1 VKTPVNVLGVSDTHN
16 ASAALISDRVGL
28 VALQEERPTR
38 EKNHSGF
45 PYKSIE
51 FVLQHNGLQPSD
63 VDVVALAGV
72 HQPPDRDRQGI
83 LAEFERT
90 ATHASRL
97 KGSLRRTPV
106 FALHREV
113 RRRERLS
120 KVLGMGFRSEAIRF
134 VDHHT
139 CHAASAYFGR
149 REFADPVLVITCDG
163 AGDGLCS
170 TVSLGAEGKLHRR
183 FAVPWSESFGILYA
197 HVTFLQGMV
206 PLEHEY
212 KMMGMAPYAK
222 GGPAT
227 QVADRLSAL
236 FEWAG
241 DGSPV
246 WHRRNGVR
254 HMYYVQPTLDE
265 IFRRE
270 RFDSIMAGTQL
281 FTERMLCELVRRAVR
296 ATGVRRV
303 AVSGGV
309 FMNVKANKEIL
320 ALDEVDEL
328 FVFPSC
334 GDETN
339 AIGACYLEY
348 ASSRSVD
355 NLPSI
360 GAFFLGPSWSGAEVD
375 AACTRAVA
383 LGMTVTRTTGIEHEI
398 AKLLAQG
405 EVVARFWGR
414 EEFGARSLGNRA
426 ILANP
431 VRRGVIQEI
440 NEAVKNRDFWMPFA
454 ASVLD
459 ESAPLYFVNPKR
471 AASPYMILSFD
482 TTQKGQDDL
491 VNGIHPYDKTCR
503 PQIVSREA
511 NPDYWKLIDEFRQL
525 TGIGGVVNTS
535 LNLHGDP
542 LVHTPLDAIAVLE
555 RSELRHLALNE
566 FLVQKADPDR

>member
-1 VKTPVNVLGVSDTHN
+1 VLGISDTHN
-16 ASAALISDRVGL
+16 ASAALMGDRVEL

-51 FVLQHNGLQPSD
+51 FVLNHAGLQPAD

-72 HQPPDRDRQGI
+72 HQPHDRDRQGI

-90 ATHASRL
+90 GTYASRL
-97 KGSLRRTPV
+97 KGSLRKTPV
-106 FALHREV
+106 FKLHQQR

-120 KVLGMGFRSEAIRF
+120 KVIGMGFRADAIRF
-134 VDHHT
+134 TDHHT
-139 CHAASAYFGR
+139 CHAASAFFGG
-149 REFADPVLVITCDG
+149 REFSDATLVVTCDG
-163 AGDGLCS
+163 AGDGLCAS
-170 TVSLGAEGKLHRR
+170 VSVGAEGKLQRR
-183 FAVPWSESFGILYA
+183 FEVPWSESFGILYA
-197 HVTFLQGMV
+197 HVTFLQAMV

-212 KMMGMAPYAK
+212 KIMGMAPYAK
-222 GGPAT
+222 GGPAARI
-227 QVADRLSAL
+227 ADRLSGL

-241 DGSPV
+241 DGKPV
-246 WHRRNGVR
+246 WRRRPGVP
-254 HMYYVQPTLDE
+254 HMYYIQSTLNE
-265 IFRRE
+265 IFHRE

-281 FTERMLCELVRRAVR
+281 FTERMLCELVRRAVCS
-296 ATGVRRV
+296 TGIRRV

-348 ASSRSVD
+348 ARLCGIDSV
-355 NLPSI
+355 PSI
-360 GAFFLGPSWSGAEVD
+360 GTFLLGPSWSGAAVD
-375 AACTRAVA
+375 AALTRAAA
-383 LGMTVTRTTGIEHEI
+383 LGMTVTRVEGIEREV
-398 AKLLAQG
+398 AGRLAEG

-431 VRRGVIQEI
+431 IRQGVIQEI

-459 ESAPLYFVNPKR
+459 EAAPLYFVNPKQ

-482 TTQKGQDDL
+482 TTQKGKDDL
-491 VNGIHPYDKTCR
+491 ANGIHPYDKTCR
-503 PQIVSREA
+503 TQIVSREA
-511 NPDYWKLIDEFRQL
+511 NPDYRKLIDEFRQL

-542 LVHTPLDAIAVLE
+542 LVHTPLDAITVLE
-555 RSELRHLALNE
+555 RSQLRHLALNE
-566 FLVQKADPDR
+566 FLVQKAGSDR

>member
-1 VKTPVNVLGVSDTHN
+1 MLGISDTHN
-16 ASAALISDRVGL
+16 ASAALMGNRAGL

-51 FVLQHNGLQPSD
+51 FVLKHAGLRPGD
-63 VDVVALAGV
+63 VDVVALAGI

-90 ATHASRL
+90 ATYASRL
-97 KGSLRRTPV
+97 KGSLRKTPV
-106 FALHREV
+106 FSLHREK

-120 KVLGMGFRSEAIRF
+120 KALGMGFRADAIRF

-139 CHAASAYFGR
+139 CHAASAFFGR
-149 REFADPVLVITCDG
+149 GESAGPTLVVTCDG
-163 AGDGLCS
+163 AGDGLCA
-170 TVSLGAEGKLHRR
+170 TVSIGAEGELRRR
-183 FAVPWSESFGILYA
+183 FSVPWSESFGILYA

-212 KMMGMAPYAK
+212 KIMGMAPYAK
-222 GGPAT
+222 GGPAARI
-227 QVADRLSAL
+227 ADRLSGL

-241 DGSPV
+241 EGAPV
-246 WHRRNGVR
+246 WRRRSGVP
-254 HMYYVQPTLDE
+254 HMYYIQPRLNE
-265 IFRRE
+265 IFHRE

-296 ATGVRRV
+296 STGIRRV

-348 ASSRSVD
+348 ARLRGVDSV
-355 NLPSI
+355 PSI
-360 GAFFLGPSWSGAEVD
+360 GAFFLGPSWSGVEVD
-375 AACTRAVA
+375 AALTRAAA
-383 LGMTVTRTTGIEHEI
+383 LGMTVTRVEDIGREV
-398 AKLLAQG
+398 ARLLAQG
-405 EVVARFWGR
+405 EVIARFWGR

-459 ESAPLYFVNPKR
+459 EAAPLYFVNPKR
-471 AASPYMILSFD
+471 AESSYMILSFD
-482 TTQKGQDDL
+482 TTQKGKDDL
-491 VNGIHPYDKTCR
+491 ANGIHPYDKTCR

-511 NPDYWKLIDEFRQL
+511 NPDYWKLIDEFRQF

-542 LVHTPLDAIAVLE
+542 LVHSPLDAVTVLE
-555 RSELRHLALNE
+555 RSGLGHLALNE
-566 FLVQKADPDR
+566 FLVQKAGKER

>member
-1 VKTPVNVLGVSDTHN
+1 
-16 ASAALISDRVGL
+16 

-45 PYKSIE
+45 PYKCIE
-51 FVLQHNGLQPSD
+51 FVLKHAGLQPRD

-72 HQPPDRDRQGI
+72 HQPPDRNREGI

-90 ATHASRL
+90 ATLASRL
-97 KGSLRRTPV
+97 KGSLRGTPV
-106 FALHREV
+106 FSLHREKGQQ
-113 RRRERLS
+113 ERLS
-120 KVLGMGFRSEAIRF
+120 KVRQLGFRADAIRF

-139 CHAASAYFGR
+139 CHAASAFFGR
-149 REFADPVLVITCDG
+149 RKFNDQVVVVTCDG
-163 AGDGLCS
+163 AGDGLCA
-170 TVSLGAEGKLHRR
+170 TVSLGGEGKLQRR
-183 FAVPWSESFGILYA
+183 FQVPWSESFGILYA

-212 KMMGMAPYAK
+212 KIMGMAPYAK
-222 GGPAT
+222 GGPAMRI
-227 QVADRLSAL
+227 ADQLSGL

-241 DGSPV
+241 DGSPI
-246 WHRRNGVR
+246 WRRRDGVP
-254 HMYYVQPTLDE
+254 HMYYIQPMLNE
-265 IFRRE
+265 IFHRE

-281 FTERMLCELVRRAVR
+281 FTERMLCELVRRAVC
-296 ATGVRRV
+296 ATGVHRV

-339 AIGACYLEY
+339 AIGACCLEY
-348 ASSRSVD
+348 ARLFNADSV
-355 NLPSI
+355 PGI
-360 GAFFLGPSWSGAEVD
+360 GPFFLGPSWSGATVE
-375 AACTRAVA
+375 AAIARAAA
-383 LGMTVTRTTGIEHEI
+383 LGMTVTRSVGIEHEV
-398 AKLLAQG
+398 AKLLARG
-405 EVVARFWGR
+405 EVVARFSGR

-454 ASVLD
+454 ASVLE
-459 ESAPLYFVNPKR
+459 ESAPQYFVNPKR

-482 TTQKGQDDL
+482 TTQKGKDEL
-491 VNGIHPYDKTCR
+491 ANGIHPYDKTCR
-503 PQIVSREA
+503 PQVVGREA

-542 LVHTPLDAIAVLE
+542 LVHTPLDAITVLE
-555 RSELRHLALNE
+555 RSALRHLALNE
-566 FLVQKADPDR
+566 FLIQKSERVQ

>member
-1 VKTPVNVLGVSDTHN
+1 VLGISDTHN
-16 ASAALISDRVGL
+16 ASAALMGDCLGL

-51 FVLQHNGLQPSD
+51 FVLNHAGLRPAE

-72 HQPPDRDRQGI
+72 HQPPDRNRQGI

-90 ATHASRL
+90 GTYASRL
-97 KGSLRRTPV
+97 KGSFRKTPV
-106 FALHREV
+106 FKLHQQR

-120 KVLGMGFRSEAIRF
+120 KVLGMGFRADAIRF
-134 VDHHT
+134 SDHHT
-139 CHAASAYFGR
+139 CHAASAFFGR
-149 REFADPVLVITCDG
+149 REFSDPTLVVTCDG
-163 AGDGLCS
+163 AGDGLCA
-170 TVSLGAEGKLHRR
+170 TVSLGAEGKLRR
-183 FAVPWSESFGILYA
+183 HFEVPWSESFGILYA
-197 HVTFLQGMV
+197 QVTFLQGMV

-212 KMMGMAPYAK
+212 KIMGMAPYAK
-222 GGPAT
+222 GGPAARI
-227 QVADRLSAL
+227 ADRLSGL

-241 DGSPV
+241 DGKPV
-246 WHRRNGVR
+246 WRRRNGVP
-254 HMYYVQPTLDE
+254 HMYYIQSTLNE
-265 IFRRE
+265 IFHRE

-296 ATGVRRV
+296 STGIHRV

-348 ASSRSVD
+348 ARLRGLDTV
-355 NLPSI
+355 PSI
-360 GAFFLGPSWSGAEVD
+360 GTFLLGPSWSGAAVD
-375 AACTRAVA
+375 AALTRAAA
-383 LGMTVTRTTGIEHEI
+383 LGMTVTRAEGIEREV
-398 AKLLAQG
+398 ARRLAQG

-431 VRRGVIQEI
+431 IRQGVIQEI

-459 ESAPLYFVNPKR
+459 EAAPLYFVNPKQ

-482 TTQKGQDDL
+482 TTQKGKDDL
-491 VNGIHPYDKTCR
+491 ANGIHPYDKTCR

-542 LVHTPLDAIAVLE
+542 LVHTPLDAITVLE
-555 RSELRHLALNE
+555 QSQLRLLALND
-566 FLVQKADPDR
+566 FLIQKPGSDR

>member
-1 VKTPVNVLGVSDTHN
+1 
-16 ASAALISDRVGL
+16 

-51 FVLQHNGLQPSD
+51 FVLNHAGLQPSD

-72 HQPPDRDRQGI
+72 HQPPDRNRQGI

-90 ATHASRL
+90 GTLASRL
-97 KGSLRRTPV
+97 KGSLRGTPV
-106 FALHREV
+106 FSLYGEK

-120 KVLGMGFRSEAIRF
+120 KVLGSGFRADAIKF

-139 CHAASAYFGR
+139 CHAASAFFGGR
-149 REFADPVLVITCDG
+149 KFGDQVVVVTCDG
-163 AGDGLCS
+163 AGDGLCA
-170 TVSLGAEGKLHRR
+170 TVSVGGEGKLRRR
-183 FAVPWSESFGILYA
+183 FQVPWSESFGILYA

-212 KMMGMAPYAK
+212 KIMGMAPYAK
-222 GGPAT
+222 GGPAMRI
-227 QVADRLSAL
+227 ADRLRGL

-246 WHRRNGVR
+246 WRRRDGVP
-254 HMYYVQPTLDE
+254 HMYYIQPMLKE
-265 IFRRE
+265 IFHRE

-281 FTERMLCELVRRAVR
+281 FTEGMLCELVRRAVR
-296 ATGVRRV
+296 ATGVHRV
-303 AVSGGV
+303 AMSGGV

-320 ALDEVDEL
+320 ELDEVDEL

-339 AIGACYLEY
+339 AIGACCLEY
-348 ASSRSVD
+348 ARLCNADSV
-355 NLPSI
+355 PSI
-360 GAFFLGPSWSGAEVD
+360 GTFFLGPSWSGATVE
-375 AACTRAVA
+375 AAIARAEA
-383 LGMTVTRTTGIEHEI
+383 IGMTVTRVVGIEHEI
-398 AKLLAQG
+398 AKLLARG
-405 EVVARFWGR
+405 EVVARFSGR

-454 ASVLD
+454 ASVL
-459 ESAPLYFVNPKR
+459 EEAAPQYFVNPKL

-482 TTQKGQDDL
+482 TTQEGRDKL
-491 VNGIHPYDKTCR
+491 ANGIHPYDKTCR

-542 LVHTPLDAIAVLE
+542 LVHTPLDAITVLE
-555 RSELRHLALNE
+555 RSALRHLALNE
-566 FLVQKADPDR
+566 FLIQKPEWAQ

>member
-1 VKTPVNVLGVSDTHN
+1 MLGISDTHN
-16 ASAALISDRVGL
+16 ASAALMGDGIGL

-51 FVLQHNGLQPSD
+51 FVLKQAGLRAAD
-63 VDVVALAGV
+63 LDVVAMAGM

-90 ATHASRL
+90 GTHTSRL
-97 KGSLRRTPV
+97 KGSLRKTPV
-106 FALHREV
+106 FRLHREM

-120 KVLGMGFRSEAIRF
+120 KALGMGFRADAIRF

-139 CHAASAYFGR
+139 CHAASAFFGR
-149 REFADPVLVITCDG
+149 RAFVDPVLVITCDG
-163 AGDGLCS
+163 AGDGLCA
-170 TVSLGAEGKLHRR
+170 TVSVGAEGELRRR

-212 KMMGMAPYAK
+212 KIMGMAPYAK
-222 GGPAT
+222 GGPAARI
-227 QVADRLSAL
+227 ADRLSGL

-241 DGSPV
+241 DRSPV
-246 WHRRNGVR
+246 WRRRDGVP
-254 HMYYVQPTLDE
+254 HMYYIQRTLNE
-265 IFRRE
+265 IFHRE
-270 RFDSIMAGTQL
+270 RFDSVMAGTQL
-281 FTERMLCELVRRAVR
+281 FAERMLCELVRRAVHS
-296 ATGVRRV
+296 TGIRRV

-339 AIGACYLEY
+339 SIGACYLEY
-348 ASSRSVD
+348 ARMRGAESV
-355 NLPSI
+355 PSI
-360 GAFFLGPSWSGAEVD
+360 GAFLLGPSWSGAAVD
-375 AACTRAVA
+375 AALTRAMG
-383 LGMTVTRTTGIEHEI
+383 LGMTVTPMEGIDREV
-398 AKLLAQG
+398 ARLLAQG
-405 EVVARFWGR
+405 DVVARFSGR

-431 VRRGVIQEI
+431 VRPGVIQEI

-459 ESAPLYFVNPKR
+459 DAAPRYFVNPKR

-482 TTQKGQDDL
+482 TTEKGKDDL
-491 VNGIHPYDKTCR
+491 ANGIHPYDKTCR
-503 PQIVSREA
+503 PQIVGREE
-511 NPDYWKLIDEFRQL
+511 NPDYWQLIDEFRQL

-542 LVHTPLDAIAVLE
+542 LVHTPLDAITVLE
-555 RSELRHLALNE
+555 KSELRHLALNE
-566 FLVQKADPDR
+566 FLVQKEPRDR

>member
-1 VKTPVNVLGVSDTHN
+1 VSDTHN
-16 ASAALISDRVGL
+16 ASAALIGDQAGL

-45 PYKSIE
+45 PFKSIE
-51 FVLQHNGLQPSD
+51 FVLKHAGLQPSD

-90 ATHASRL
+90 GAYSSRL
-97 KGSLRRTPV
+97 KGSLRKTPV
-106 FALHREV
+106 FLLHRGM

-120 KVLGMGFRSEAIRF
+120 RVLELGFRADAIRF

-149 REFADPVLVITCDG
+149 GEFTDPVLVITCDG
-163 AGDGLCS
+163 AGDGLCA
-170 TVSLGAEGKLHRR
+170 TVSVSEKGELRRR
-183 FAVPWSESFGILYA
+183 FEVPWSESFGILYA

-212 KMMGMAPYAK
+212 KIMGMAPYAK
-222 GGPAT
+222 GGPAARI
-227 QVADRLSAL
+227 ADRLNGL
-236 FEWAG
+236 FEWAS
-241 DGSPV
+241 DGNPV
-246 WHRRNGVR
+246 WRRRDGVP
-254 HMYYVQPTLDE
+254 HMYYIQPTLNE
-265 IFRRE
+265 IFHRE

-348 ASSRSVD
+348 ARLRGAD
-355 NLPSI
+355 TAPSI
-360 GAFFLGPSWSGAEVD
+360 GPFFLGPSWSGAAVD
-375 AACTRAVA
+375 AAFVRAAA
-383 LGMTVTRTTGIEHEI
+383 LGMTITHATSIEREV

-459 ESAPLYFVNPKR
+459 EVAPTYFVNPKG

-482 TTQKGQDDL
+482 TTQKGRDDL
-491 VNGIHPYDKTCR
+491 ANGIHPYDKTCR
-503 PQIVSREA
+503 PQVVSREA
-511 NPDYWKLIDEFRQL
+511 NPDYWRLIDEFRQL

-542 LVHTPLDAIAVLE
+542 LVHTPLDAITVLE

-566 FLVQKADPDR
+566 YLIQKADGDR

>member
-1 VKTPVNVLGVSDTHN
+1 VNVLGISDTHN
-16 ASAALISDRVGL
+16 ASAALMGDRVGL

-45 PYKSIE
+45 PYKSVE
-51 FVLQHNGLQPSD
+51 FVLQYAGLRPAD
-63 VDVVALAGV
+63 VEVVALAGM
-72 HQPPDRDRQGI
+72 HQPPDRDRQGT

-90 ATHASRL
+90 ATYASRL
-97 KGSLRRTPV
+97 KGSLRNSPV
-106 FALHREV
+106 FGLHRGM

-120 KVLGMGFRSEAIRF
+120 RTLALGFRADAVRF

-139 CHAASAYFGR
+139 CHAASAFFGR
-149 REFADPVLVITCDG
+149 KGSAEPVLIVTCDG
-163 AGDGLCS
+163 AGDGLCA
-170 TVSLGAEGKLHRR
+170 TVGIGQEGNLQRR

-222 GGPAT
+222 GGAAAR
-227 QVADRLSAL
+227 VADRLSAL

-241 DGSPV
+241 DGKPE
-246 WHRRNGVR
+246 WRRRNGVP
-254 HMYYVQPTLDE
+254 HMYFIQPTLNQ
-265 IFRRE
+265 IFHRE
-270 RFDSIMAGTQL
+270 RFDAIMAGTQL

-296 ATGVRRV
+296 ATGIRRV

-348 ASSRSVD
+348 ARGRGAD
-355 NLPSI
+355 NVPGI
-360 GAFFLGPSWSGAEVD
+360 GAFFLGPSWSGAPVD
-375 AACTRAVA
+375 AALTRAA
-383 LGMTVTRTTGIEHEI
+383 GLGMTVTHSGGVEHEV

-431 VRRGVIQEI
+431 VRPGVIQEI

-459 ESAPLYFVNPKR
+459 EVAPSYFVNPKR

-482 TTQKGQDDL
+482 TTQKGRDEL
-491 VNGIHPYDKTCR
+491 ANGIHPYDKTCR

-511 NPDYWKLIDEFRQL
+511 NPSYWKLIDDFRQM
-525 TGIGGVVNTS
+525 THIGGVVNTS

-542 LVHTPLDAIAVLE
+542 LVHTPLDAVAVLE
-555 RSELRHLALNE
+555 RSGLRHLALNE
-566 FLVQKADPDR
+566 FLIQKAGSAS

>member
-1 VKTPVNVLGVSDTHN
+1 VLGISDTHN
-16 ASAALISDRVGL
+16 ASAALMGDRVEL

-51 FVLQHNGLQPSD
+51 FVLNHAGLLPAE

-90 ATHASRL
+90 GTYASRL
-97 KGSLRRTPV
+97 KGSFRKTPV
-106 FALHREV
+106 FKLHQQ
-113 RRRERLS
+113 RRRSERLS
-120 KVLGMGFRSEAIRF
+120 KVLGMGFRADAIRF
-134 VDHHT
+134 TDHHT
-139 CHAASAYFGR
+139 CHAASAFFGG
-149 REFADPVLVITCDG
+149 REFSDATLVVTCDG
-163 AGDGLCS
+163 AGDGLCAS
-170 TVSLGAEGKLHRR
+170 VSVGAEGKLQRR
-183 FAVPWSESFGILYA
+183 FEVPWSESFGILYA

-212 KMMGMAPYAK
+212 KIMGMAPYAK
-222 GGPAT
+222 GGPAARI
-227 QVADRLSAL
+227 ADRLSGL

-241 DGSPV
+241 DGKPV
-246 WHRRNGVR
+246 WRRRPGVP
-254 HMYYVQPTLDE
+254 HMYYIQSTLNE
-265 IFRRE
+265 IFHRE

-281 FTERMLCELVRRAVR
+281 FTERMLCELVRRAVCS
-296 ATGVRRV
+296 TGIRRV

-348 ASSRSVD
+348 ARLRGLDS
-355 NLPSI
+355 LPSI
-360 GAFFLGPSWSGAEVD
+360 GTFLLGPSWSGAAVD
-375 AACTRAVA
+375 AALTRAA
-383 LGMTVTRTTGIEHEI
+383 TLGMTVTRVEGIEREV
-398 AKLLAQG
+398 ARRLAEG

-431 VRRGVIQEI
+431 IRQGVIQEI

-459 ESAPLYFVNPKR
+459 EAAPTYFVNPKQ

-482 TTQKGQDDL
+482 TTQKGKDDL
-491 VNGIHPYDKTCR
+491 ANGIHPYDKTCR

-542 LVHTPLDAIAVLE
+542 LVHTPLDAITVLE
-555 RSELRHLALNE
+555 RSQLRHLALNE
-566 FLVQKADPDR
+566 FLVQKAGSDR

>member
-1 VKTPVNVLGVSDTHN
+1 LNVLGISDTHN
-16 ASAALISDRVGL
+16 ASAALMGDSVGL

-51 FVLQHNGLQPSD
+51 FVLKHTGLRPSEI
-63 VDVVALAGV
+63 DVVALAGV
-72 HQPPDRDRQGI
+72 HQPPDRDRQGT

-90 ATHASRL
+90 STYASRL
-97 KGSLRRTPV
+97 KGSVRKTPL
-106 FALHREV
+106 FRLHQAM

-120 KVLGMGFRSEAIRF
+120 RVLGLGFRAAAVRF

-139 CHAASAYFGR
+139 CHAAAAFFGR
-149 REFADPVLVITCDG
+149 REFADPVLVVTCDG
-163 AGDGLCS
+163 AGDEMCA
-170 TVSLGAEGKLHRR
+170 TVSLGAEGKLRRR

-212 KMMGMAPYAK
+212 KIMGMAPYAK
-222 GGPAT
+222 GGPAARI
-227 QVADRLSAL
+227 ADRLGAL
-236 FEWAG
+236 FEWAA
-241 DGSPV
+241 DGNPM
-246 WHRRNGVR
+246 WRRRTGVP
-254 HMYYVQPTLDE
+254 HMYYIQSTLNE
-265 IFRRE
+265 IFHRQ

-296 ATGVRRV
+296 VTGVRRV

-348 ASSRSVD
+348 ARSCGADGV
-355 NLPSI
+355 PSI
-360 GAFFLGPSWSGAEVD
+360 GAFFLGPSWSGASVD
-375 AACTRAVA
+375 GALRRAEA
-383 LGMTVTRTTGIEHEI
+383 LGMTVSREGDIEREV

-431 VRRGVIQEI
+431 VRQGVIQEI

-454 ASVLD
+454 ASVL
-459 ESAPLYFVNPKR
+459 EEAAPQYFINPKR

-482 TTQKGQDDL
+482 TTQKGRSDL
-491 VNGIHPYDKTCR
+491 ANGIHPYDKTCR
-503 PQIVSREA
+503 PQVVNHDA
-511 NPDYWKLIDEFRQL
+511 NPEYWRLIDEFRHL
-525 TGIGGVVNTS
+525 TGIGGIVNTS

-542 LVHTPLDAIAVLE
+542 LVHTPLDAVTVLE

-566 FLVQKADPDR
+566 FLVQKAERVR

>member
-1 VKTPVNVLGVSDTHN
+1 MLGVSDTHN
-16 ASAALISDRVGL
+16 ASAALMGDSIGL

-45 PYKSIE
+45 PHKSIE
-51 FVLQHNGLQPSD
+51 FVLKHAGLQPAD
-63 VDVVALAGV
+63 IDVVALAGM
-72 HQPPDRDRQGI
+72 HQPPDRDRAGI

-90 ATHASRL
+90 ATYASRM
-97 KGSLRRTPV
+97 KGSLRATPV
-106 FALHREV
+106 FRLHQQK
-113 RRRERLS
+113 RRRERLAT
-120 KVLGMGFRSEAIRF
+120 VLAAGFRPDAIRF

-149 REFADPVLVITCDG
+149 RKFTDPVLVVTCDG
-163 AGDGLCS
+163 AGDGLCA
-170 TVSLGAEGKLHRR
+170 TVSLGAEGELQRR
-183 FAVPWSESFGILYA
+183 FEVPWSESFGILYA

-212 KMMGMAPYAK
+212 KIMGMAPYAK
-222 GGPAT
+222 GGPAARI
-227 QVADRLSAL
+227 ADRLSAL
-236 FEWAG
+236 FEWTGG
-241 DGSPV
+241 DPV
-246 WHRRNGVR
+246 WRRRAGVA
-254 HMYYVQPTLDE
+254 HMYYIQPTLNE
-265 IFRRE
+265 IFHRE
-270 RFDSIMAGTQL
+270 RFDAVMAGTQL
-281 FTERMLCELVRRAVR
+281 FIERMLCELVRRAVR
-296 ATGVRRV
+296 ATGIRRV

-320 ALDEVDEL
+320 ALSEVDEL

-348 ASSRSVD
+348 ARLRGVESV
-355 NLPSI
+355 PGI

-375 AACTRAVA
+375 AALTRAAA
-383 LGMTVTRTTGIEHEI
+383 LGMTVTRVETIEREV

-405 EVVARFWGR
+405 AVVARFWGR

-459 ESAPLYFVNPKR
+459 DAAPLYFVNPKQ
-471 AASPYMILSFD
+471 ATSAYMILSFD
-482 TTQKGQDDL
+482 TTQKGRDDL
-491 VNGIHPYDKTCR
+491 ANGIHPYDKTCR
-503 PQIVSREA
+503 PQIVGREA
-511 NPDYWKLIDEFRQL
+511 NPDYWKLIDEFRNL

-542 LVHTPLDAIAVLE
+542 LVHTPLDAVTVLE

-566 FLVQKADPDR
+566 YLVQKAGSD